1 MILAISLG
9 VIIIIVAMGISVAI
23 HIIITAVRSRA
34 KKRHTENQD
43 STVTNMNRA
52 IVATE
57 APIIYEDLD
66 KVNKDID
73 LENNMA
79 YSTAQVQP
87 K

>member
-9 VIIIIVAMGISVAI
+9 VIIIVAMGISVAT
-23 HIIITAVRSRA
+23 HITITAMRSRA

-43 STVTNMNRA
+43 STVTSMNRA
-52 IVATE
+52 IVATKP
-57 APIIYEDLD
+57 PIIYEDLD

-79 YSTAQVQP
+79 YSTTHAQS